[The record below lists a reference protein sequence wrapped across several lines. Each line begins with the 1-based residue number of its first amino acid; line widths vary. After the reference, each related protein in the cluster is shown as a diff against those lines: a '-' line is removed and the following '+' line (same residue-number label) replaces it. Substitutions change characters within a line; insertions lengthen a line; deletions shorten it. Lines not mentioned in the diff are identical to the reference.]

1 MRQHFDPLLRETAE
15 LALDF
20 FEGLAERPVG
30 PPVDLEALRA
40 AFIAPLPEAGESPQ
54 AVIAELARAAE
65 PGIVASAGPR
75 YFGFVNGGSV
85 PASVAADWLVTAW
98 DQVVSM
104 YVSSPTGAVVEE
116 AAGLWLCD
124 VLGLP
129 SGPDGMS
136 VGFATGCT
144 MANLTGLAAAR
155 NALLRRANWDVEADG
170 LFGAPALNVVVG
182 DEAHATIFAALQ
194 MLGLGRGRVTRIPA
208 DGQGRMRADALAEAL
223 PGLDGPVVVCAQ
235 AGNVNTGAF
244 DPLEPIGEACRAREA
259 WLHVDGAFGLWAA
272 ASPELRPLVA
282 GVERADSVA
291 TDGHKWL
298 NVPYDSGFV
307 FVADRA
313 AHRAAMTVTGS
324 YLVSAEGV
332 ARDGFDWVPES
343 SRRARGVPVY
353 AALRSL
359 GRRGVAAMIERCCA
373 LARRVAERLG
383 ARPGIEILNEVVLN
397 QTLVRFH
404 PGDGGTGVD
413 AAADELTRA
422 VIERVQRDGTC
433 WLGGTVWHD
442 MTAMRVSLSNWVTS
456 EGDVDRAVEVI
467 LRCYDD
473 ARDPA

>member
-1 MRQHFDPLLRETAE
+1 MRQHFDPLLRETAV

-20 FEGLAERPVG
+20 FESLAERPVG

-40 AFIAPLPEAGESPQ
+40 AFIMPLPDEGESPQ
-54 AVIAELARAAE
+54 RVIAELARAAA

-116 AAGLWLCD
+116 AAAEWLCD

-170 LFGAPALNVVVG
+170 LFGAPALDVVVG
-182 DEAHATIFAALQ
+182 DEAHASIFTALQ
-194 MLGLGRGRVTRIPA
+194 MLGLGRDRVTRIPA

-223 PGLDGPVVVCAQ
+223 AGLDGPVVVCAQ

-244 DPLEPIGEACRAREA
+244 DPLEPIGAACRAREA

-272 ASPELRPLVA
+272 ASPALSHLVA

-359 GRRGVAAMIERCCA
+359 GRAGVAAMIERCCA

-383 ARPGIEILNEVVLN
+383 ARPGVEILNDVVLN

-404 PGDGGTGVD
+404 PSADGAGVD
-413 AAADELTRA
+413 AAADALTRA

-442 MTAMRVSLSNWVTS
+442 MAAMRVSLSNWATG
-456 EGDVDRAVEVI
+456 EDDIDRTVEVI

-473 ARDPA
+473 ARAA

>member
-15 LALDF
+15 LALEF
-20 FEGLAERPVG
+20 FESLAERPVG

-40 AFIAPLPEAGESPQ
+40 ALIMPLPDQGESPQ
-54 AVIAELARAAE
+54 RVIAELARAAE

-75 YFGFVNGGSV
+75 YFGFVHGGSV

-98 DQVVSM
+98 DQTGSM
-104 YVSSPTGAVVEE
+104 YVGSPAAAVIEE
-116 AAGLWLCD
+116 AAAEWLCD

-129 SGPDGMS
+129 AGPDGMS

-155 NALLRRANWDVEADG
+155 NALLGRANWDVEADG
-170 LFGAPALNVVVG
+170 LYGAPALNVVVG
-182 DEAHATIFAALQ
+182 DEAHASIFAALQ
-194 MLGLGRGRVTRIPA
+194 MLGLGRDRVTRIPA

-223 PGLDGPVVVCAQ
+223 AGLDGPVVVCAQ

-244 DPLEPIGEACRAREA
+244 DPLEPIGAACRAREA

-272 ASPELRPLVA
+272 ASPTLRHLVA

-313 AHRAAMTVTGS
+313 AHRAAMTITGS

-359 GRRGVAAMIERCCA
+359 GRAGVAAMIERCCA

-383 ARPGIEILNEVVLN
+383 ARPGVEILNDVVLN

-404 PGDGGTGVD
+404 PSADGAGIG
-413 AAADELTRA
+413 AAADALTRA

-442 MTAMRVSLSNWVTS
+442 MAAMRVSLSNWATG
-456 EGDVDRAVEVI
+456 EDDIDRTVEVI

-473 ARDPA
+473 ARAA

>member
-20 FEGLAERPVG
+20 FDGLAERPVG

-40 AFIAPLPEAGESPQ
+40 AFITPLPEAGESPH
-54 AVIAELARAAE
+54 AVIAELARAAA

-85 PASVAADWLVTAW
+85 PAAVAADWLVTAW

-116 AAGLWLCD
+116 AAAEWLCD

-182 DEAHATIFAALQ
+182 DEAHASIFAALQ

-223 PGLDGPVVVCAQ
+223 DGLDGPAVVCAQ
-235 AGNVNTGAF
+235 AGNVNSGAF
-244 DPLEPIGEACRAREA
+244 DPLEPIGAACRAREA

-272 ASPELRPLVA
+272 ASPALRHLVA

-298 NVPYDSGFV
+298 NVPYDSGIV

-313 AHRAAMTVTGS
+313 AHHAAMTVTGS
-324 YLVSAEGV
+324 YLVSSEGV

-359 GRRGVAAMIERCCA
+359 GRSGVAAMIERCCA
-373 LARRVAERLG
+373 LARRAAERLG
-383 ARPGIEILNEVVLN
+383 ERPGVEILNDVVLN

-404 PGDGGTGVD
+404 PSNDGAGVD
-413 AAADELTRA
+413 DAADGLTRA

-442 MTAMRVSLSNWVTS
+442 MAAMRISLSNWATS
-456 EGDVDRAVEVI
+456 EDDIDRTVEVI
-467 LRCYDD
+467 LGCYDD
-473 ARDPA
+473 ARAA